1 MVIYGKT
8 HYVSDDVTTERIIA
22 PAYHETG
29 DPALLAGHCLEAV
42 DPALAEQVAEGDVLL
57 AGVGFGIGDYADVAV
72 LALQAL
78 GVAAVLCVS
87 AAGSFVEVA
96 EQYGL
101 PVLTAPAAV
110 AAITPGAVVRIDLER
125 GTITDRVNG
134 ARFACTPASPALL
147 AAVRRT
153 ALLGRMR
160 RVVEEEG
167 FEG

>member
-1 MVIYGKT
+1 MVIYGTT
-8 HYVSDDVTTERIIA
+8 HRVGDDVTTERIIA

-57 AGVGFGIGDYADVAV
+57 AGGGFGVGNDADVAV

-78 GVAAVLCVS
+78 GIAAVICVS
-87 AAGSFVEVA
+87 STSSFVEVA

-101 PVLTAPAAV
+101 PVLTAPDAV

-125 GTITDRVNG
+125 GTITDRVNST
-134 ARFACTPASPALL
+134 RFTCTPASPALL
-147 AAVRRT
+147 VAVRRT